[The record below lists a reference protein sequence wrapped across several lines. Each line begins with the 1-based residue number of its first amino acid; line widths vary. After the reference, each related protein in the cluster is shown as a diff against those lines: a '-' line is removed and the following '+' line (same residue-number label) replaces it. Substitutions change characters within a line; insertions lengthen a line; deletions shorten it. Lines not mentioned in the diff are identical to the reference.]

1 MANAD
6 SLGQFFLDSIG
17 YGRVAYIRATA
28 LNTTGNGTTTGV
40 TLPFL
45 SGGLTN
51 AGAAVG
57 SGSVVLRR
65 VTIQNPTGRMNLANI
80 SITTSADGNISN
92 AVVANVVLSS
102 ITGAGT
108 YQDLNIAV
116 PYNTNTAVTGYTTQ
130 ALFVN
135 VTTAAGNANTADI
148 IVFGDVVSF

>member
-1 MANAD
+1 MANSD
-6 SLGQFFLDSIG
+6 SLGQFYLDSIG
-17 YGRVAYIRATA
+17 YGRVAYIKATA

-40 TLPFL
+40 TIPFL

-65 VTIQNPTGRMNLANI
+65 VTIQNPTGSMASANI
-80 SITTSADGNISN
+80 SITTSKDGNISN
-92 AVVANVVLSS
+92 AVVANVVLSG

-116 PYNTNTAVTGYTTQ
+116 PYNANTAVTGFTTQ

-135 VTTAAGNANTADI
+135 VTTATGNSNTADI
-148 IVFGDVVSF
+148 VVFGDVVSF

>member
-1 MANAD
+1 MANSD
-6 SLGQFFLDSIG
+6 SLGQFYLDSIG
-17 YGRVAYIRATA
+17 YGRVAYIKATA
-28 LNTTGNGTTTGV
+28 LNTTGNGTTTGI

-65 VTIQNPTGRMNLANI
+65 VTIQNATGRMNLANI

-92 AVVANVVLSS
+92 AVVANVVLSG

-108 YQDLNIAV
+108 YQDLNIAI

-130 ALFVN
+130 ALYVN

-148 IVFGDVVSF
+148 VVFGDVVSF

>member
-1 MANAD
+1 MANSD
-6 SLGQFFLDSIG
+6 SLGQFYLDSIG
-17 YGRVAYIRATA
+17 YGRVAFIRASA
-28 LNTTGNGTTTGV
+28 LNTTGNGTTTGI

-65 VTIQNPTGRMNLANI
+65 VTIQNATGRMNLANI

-92 AVVANVVLSS
+92 AVVANVVLSG

-116 PYNTNTAVTGYTTQ
+116 PYNTNTAVTGFTTQ

-135 VTTAAGNANTADI
+135 VTTATGNGNTADI
-148 IVFGDVVSF
+148 VVFGDVVSF

>member
-1 MANAD
+1 MANSD
-6 SLGQFFLDSIG
+6 SLGQFYLDSIG
-17 YGRVAYIRATA
+17 YGRVAYIKATA
-28 LNTTGNGTTTGV
+28 LNTTGNGTVTGV
-40 TLPFL
+40 AIPFL

-57 SGSVVLRR
+57 SGQIVLRR
-65 VTIQNPTGRMNLANI
+65 VTIQNPTGSMASANI
-80 SITTSADGNISN
+80 SITTSKDGNISN
-92 AVVANVVLSS
+92 AVVANVVLSG

-130 ALFVN
+130 ALYVN

-148 IVFGDVVSF
+148 VVFGDVVSF

>member
-1 MANAD
+1 MANSD
-6 SLGQFFLDSIG
+6 SLGQFYLDSIG

-28 LNTTGNGTTTGV
+28 LNTTGNGTTTGI
-40 TLPFL
+40 TIPFL

>member
-1 MANAD
+1 MANSD
-6 SLGQFFLDSIG
+6 SLGQFYLDSIG

-28 LNTTGNGTTTGV
+28 LNTTGNGATTGI

-51 AGAAVG
+51 ANATVG

-65 VTIQNPTGRMNLANI
+65 VTIQNATGNLALANI
-80 SITTSADGNISN
+80 SITTSKDGNISN

-102 ITGAGT
+102 VTGAGT

-135 VTTAAGNANTADI
+135 VTTASGNANTADI
-148 IVFGDVVSF
+148 VVFGDVVSF

>member
-1 MANAD
+1 MANSD
-6 SLGQFFLDSIG
+6 SLGQFYLDAIG
-17 YGRVAYIRATA
+17 YGRVAYIKATA
-28 LNTTGNGTTTGV
+28 LNTTGNGATTGI

-57 SGSVVLRR
+57 SGSIVLRR
-65 VTIQNPTGRMNLANI
+65 VTIQNATGNLALANI
-80 SITTSADGNISN
+80 SITTSKDGNISN

-102 ITGAGT
+102 VTGAGT

-130 ALFVN
+130 ALYVN

-148 IVFGDVVSF
+148 VVFGDVVSF

>member
-1 MANAD
+1 MANSD
-6 SLGQFFLDSIG
+6 SLGQFYFDAIG
-17 YGRVAYIRATA
+17 YGRVAFIKASA
-28 LNTTGNGTTTGV
+28 LNTTGNGATTGI

-65 VTIQNPTGRMNLANI
+65 VTIQNATGRMNLANI

-92 AVVANVVLSS
+92 AVVANVVLSG

-116 PYNTNTAVTGYTTQ
+116 PYNTNTAVTGFTTQ

-135 VTTAAGNANTADI
+135 VTTATGNGNTADI